1 MAMNIKCMIVDDE
14 TISRK
19 ILNRYV
25 EKTDFLSLSH
35 EMTNGVDAA
44 NILLKEEADID
55 LIFLDVEMPEMSGM
69 ELMESLG
76 NSYQIVLTT
85 SAEHYAV
92 EAFEHRVV
100 DYLIKPIEYSRF
112 LKAAVKAK
120 ENLEALERDLEDQID
135 IFIKSESRLVRV
147 QVDDINYVE
156 ALADYVIFNTE
167 KGKFIVHYTMKGIE
181 KRLPTSQFVRVHR
194 SYIVNKSKIDNVEDM
209 AIAIKEKSVPIGASY
224 KENLYKGL
232 NIL

>member
-1 MAMNIKCMIVDDE
+1 MNIKCMIVDDE
-14 TISRK
+14 SISRK
-19 ILNRYV
+19 ILNKYIQ
-25 EKTDFLSLSH
+25 KTEFLSLSH
-35 EMTNGVDAA
+35 ELTNGLEAA

-55 LIFLDVEMPEMSGM
+55 LIFLDVEMPEMSGI
-69 ELMESLG
+69 ELMESLD

-85 SAEHYAV
+85 SAETYAV

-112 LKAAVKAK
+112 LKAGVKAR
-120 ENLEALERDLEDQID
+120 ENLESMQKNLENQTE

-147 QVDDINYVE
+147 KVDEINYIE
-156 ALADYVIFNTE
+156 ALADYVIFNTL

-181 KRLPTSQFVRVHR
+181 KRLPSTLFARVHR

-209 AIAIKEKSVPIGASY
+209 IIAIGDKSVPIGASY
-224 KENLYKGL
+224 KENLYKRL

>member
-1 MAMNIKCMIVDDE
+1 MNVKCMIVDDE
-14 TISRK
+14 AISRK
-19 ILNRYV
+19 ILNTYV
-25 EKTDFLSLSH
+25 EKTEFLSLSH
-35 EMTNGVDAA
+35 EVTSGVEAA
-44 NILLKEEADID
+44 NILLKEDADID
-55 LIFLDVEMPEMSGM
+55 LIFLDIEMPEMSGI
-69 ELMESLG
+69 ELMQSLD

-85 SAEHYAV
+85 SAERYAV

-120 ENLEALERDLEDQID
+120 ENLKSLKQNIESQTD
-135 IFIKSESRLVRV
+135 IFIKSESRLVRLR
-147 QVDDINYVE
+147 VDEINFVE

-181 KRLPTSQFVRVHR
+181 KRLPSSLFARVHR
-194 SYIVNKSKIDNVEDM
+194 SYIVNKTKIENVEDM
-209 AIAIKEKSVPIGASY
+209 AIAIAEKSVPIGASY